1 MTGALTVEQVSRRY
15 LALVALRWFPTG
27 LLIPVVMLLPLERG
41 LTLSEIGL
49 AAAAQGLFVLFLEL
63 PTGGLADSLGR
74 KHVLVAASLVGI
86 VAYTIYLFADSFGT
100 LFLAWSLNGVYR
112 ALDSGP
118 LEAWYVDAT
127 HAIDPDAQIQ
137 RGLSGAGVALGV
149 AIATGALA
157 SGLLVAWEPVASIEP
172 LALPV
177 VVSLALQVVCL
188 IGLIRLMTE
197 HRTSR
202 GWQNALSAAR
212 QTPMAISGGIR
223 LLRDNR
229 VLLAIVGVELFWGF
243 GMATFENF
251 TPLRLADVLGD
262 TDRAA
267 VIAGPAASAA
277 WLVSAAGAA
286 MVPWLGRRFGL
297 APAAAA
303 MRILQGLAVVG
314 LGLATGVPGV
324 IAAYLFAYVIHGASN
339 PAHFTLLHRQVD
351 GSLRATVASLN
362 SMAAMSAGALGLIVL
377 TALADATSLDTAM
390 YAGAVVLAAA
400 APLYIPAWRQSRQK
414 EPAKARAA

>member
-1 MTGALTVEQVSRRY
+1 MSGAQTVEQIRRRY
-15 LALVALRWFPTG
+15 LALVAMRWFPTG

-49 AAAAQGLFVLFLEL
+49 AAAAQGLLVLFLEL

-74 KHVLVAASLVGI
+74 KHVLVAASLVGMA
-86 VAYTIYLFADSFGT
+86 AYTIYLFAHSFGA

-127 HAIDPDAQIQ
+127 HAIDSDAQIQ

-149 AIATGALA
+149 AIASGALL
-157 SGLLVAWEPVASIEP
+157 SGLLVAWEPVSGIEP
-172 LALPV
+172 LAFPV
-177 VVSLALQVVCL
+177 VVSLILQVVCL
-188 IGLIRLMTE
+188 IGLITLMTE
-197 HRTSR
+197 PREIR
-202 GWQNALSAAR
+202 GWSAAVNAAR
-212 QTPMAISGGIR
+212 KTPAAISAGLR

-229 VLLAIVGVELFWGF
+229 VLLGIVAVELFWGF

-286 MVPWLGRRFGL
+286 TVPWLGRRFGL

-303 MRILQGLAVVG
+303 FRVLQGLAVVG
-314 LGLATGVPGV
+314 LGLAADVPGV

-362 SMAAMSAGALGLIVL
+362 SMAGMSAGALGLIVL
-377 TALADATSLDTAM
+377 TALADATSLSTAM
-390 YAGAVVLAAA
+390 YVGAVVLAAA
-400 APLYIPAWRQSRQK
+400 APLYLPAWRQSPRR
-414 EPAKARAA
+414 EPATARV